1 MREILFVAGEVSGDL
16 HAARVVRE
24 LSARGATDS
33 GGFHVAGIGGDEM
46 QAAGVELVEH
56 VEQLAVMGFVE
67 VIKHVPK
74 HWALLRAL
82 ERRVKSGS
90 VALVV
95 LIDYPTF
102 NMKVADAAA
111 AAGVPVLYYVT
122 PQVWAWG
129 ADRLDR
135 LARTVTKAAAIL
147 PFEEPLLR
155 AHKIDATF
163 VGHPLLDRL
172 DHVPNR
178 CEARGTLGLSE
189 NAPVLAM
196 FPGSRAQEIRRH
208 LDGFVAAAQEL
219 RRRIP
224 ELQVV
229 VSAAPHVELDPRRCP
244 FPVVRSAS
252 FTIFRAADAAL
263 CKSGTT
269 TLEAAVAGC
278 PLAVAYRTSRLT
290 YAAARRVVK
299 ISNIGLVNVVAGT
312 RLAPEFVQDAF
323 EPRAVADALAPLLD
337 RSSAERFAMVEGLA
351 RVRASLGQPGA
362 AGRVADMALAL
373 AARGSG
379 SGSGSGSGN
388 GD

>member
-24 LSARGATDS
+24 MAARGAL
-33 GGFHVAGIGGDEM
+33 GRYRIFGIGGDEM
-46 QAAGVELVEH
+46 RAAGVELVEH
-56 VEQLAVMGFVE
+56 VEQLAVMGFAE
-67 VIKHVPK
+67 VVKHVPK
-74 HWALLRAL
+74 HWRLLRTLKA
-82 ERRVKSGS
+82 RIRSGA

-102 NMKVADAAA
+102 NMKLADAAA

-135 LARTVTKAAAIL
+135 LARTVTRAAAIL

-172 DHVPNR
+172 DQLPDR
-178 CEARGTLGLSE
+178 AEARRTLGL
-189 NAPVLAM
+189 AADARVLAL
-196 FPGSRAQEIRRH
+196 FPGSRDQEIHRL
-208 LDGFVAAAQEL
+208 LDGFVATA
-219 RRRIP
+219 R
-224 ELQVV
+224 ELQRRDPQLQVI
-229 VSAAPHVELDPRRCP
+229 VSAAPHVELDRERCP
-244 FPVVRSAS
+244 FPTVRSAS
-252 FTIFRAADAAL
+252 FTILRAADAAL

-278 PLAVAYRTSRLT
+278 PLVVAYRTSRLT
-290 YAAARRVVK
+290 YFAARRVVK
-299 ISNIGLVNVVAGT
+299 ISNIGLVNVVAGA

-323 EPRAVADALAPLLD
+323 QPSAVADALAPLLD
-337 RSSAERFAMVEGLA
+337 RGSAERRVMVEGLG
-351 RVRASLGQPGA
+351 RVRTALGQPGA
-362 AGRVADMALAL
+362 GARVAEMALAL
-373 AARGSG
+373 ADERAGG
-379 SGSGSGSGN
+379 Q
-388 GD
+388 

>member
-24 LSARGATDS
+24 LVARGAT
-33 GGFHVAGIGGDEM
+33 GRYRIVGIGGDEM
-46 QAAGVELVEH
+46 RAAGVELVEH

-67 VIKHVPK
+67 VVKHVPK
-74 HWALLRAL
+74 HWGLLRTL
-82 ERRVKSGS
+82 KSRIRSGA

-102 NMKVADAAA
+102 NMKLAEAAT

-135 LARTVTKAAAIL
+135 LARTVTKAATIL

-155 AHKIDATF
+155 AHHIDATF

-172 DHVPNR
+172 DQLPDR
-178 CEARGTLGLSE
+178 AEARRILGLP
-189 NAPVLAM
+189 ADARILAL
-196 FPGSRAQEIRRH
+196 FPGSRDQEIHRL
-208 LDGFVAAAQEL
+208 LDGFVETAREL
-219 RRRIP
+219 QRRDP
-224 ELQVV
+224 ELQVI
-229 VSAAPHVELDPRRCP
+229 VSAAPHVELDRNRCP
-244 FPVVRSAS
+244 FPSVRSAS
-252 FTIFRAADAAL
+252 FTILRAADAAL

-278 PLAVAYRTSRLT
+278 PLVVAYRTSPIT
-290 YAAARRVVK
+290 YFAARRVVK

-312 RLAPEFVQDAF
+312 RLAPEFVQDDF
-323 EPRAVADALAPLLD
+323 QPSAVAAALAPLLD
-337 RSSAERFAMVEGLA
+337 RGSAERRVMVEGLA
-351 RVRASLGQPGA
+351 RVRTALGQPGA
-362 AGRVADMALAL
+362 AARVAEMALAL
-373 AARGSG
+373 ADGSAG
-379 SGSGSGSGN
+379 GH
-388 GD
+388 